1 MGKKR
6 GNGEG
11 TIVKVKDNLW
21 RGAVVIGRDENGNLK
36 RKWFN
41 GKTKKEV
48 IEKMQPVLALI
59 SAGDYVEPSKTSL
72 GEWLDV
78 WLSEYKK
85 NVLKPTTYDSYET
98 NIRCHLKPG
107 LGHISLK
114 DLKTVDIKRYINN
127 KYESGVSTAL
137 IRN

>member
-85 NVLKPTTYDSYET
+85 MF
-98 NIRCHLKPG
+98 
-107 LGHISLK
+107 
-114 DLKTVDIKRYINN
+114 
-127 KYESGVSTAL
+127 
-137 IRN
+137 